1 MEKEEKSVNTF
12 NANKD
17 VRILLF
23 SAAGFAVLFV
33 VLTILKQSVAISE
46 WWSRTIGRAWIFVV
60 GNFTKL
66 FGFSLFEVLLIAAII
81 GIVAWLV
88 FLIIFLV
95 KGKKR
100 AVFKLI
106 LILVCCVFGCLSIYS
121 GVAGFAYNRAEL
133 PVELDN
139 GEITKEEVY
148 DIAQR
153 YVDKIN
159 EVALRLETDE
169 KGAVVCPYMMKEL
182 SEKLIK
188 EYERLDGEEYNGYF
202 SSFTTRAKSSLFSK
216 IMTEMHITGMFFAP
230 TGEAHINT
238 SCPSCSVAVTAAHE
252 IAHSKGIM
260 REGDAN
266 LLAYYIALTS
276 DDDYLLFAGLFEL
289 LNSFLDSVTYYSGYV
304 SFYNELYSSLN
315 STVSATI
322 KEYNAFWN
330 SHKGLVEL
338 EETLN
343 NAYLKSNGVEN
354 GTDSYSDSTT
364 SDVVFDY
371 DNLDENG
378 SPTVI
383 INSFSDA
390 QLLVFKLAQD
400 GIL

>member
-133 PVELDN
+133 PIELDN
-139 GEITKEEVY
+139 GEITKEEVF

-153 YVDKIN
+153 
-159 EVALRLETDE
+159 
-169 KGAVVCPYMMKEL
+169 
-182 SEKLIK
+182 
-188 EYERLDGEEYNGYF
+188 
-202 SSFTTRAKSSLFSK
+202 
-216 IMTEMHITGMFFAP
+216 
-230 TGEAHINT
+230 
-238 SCPSCSVAVTAAHE
+238 
-252 IAHSKGIM
+252 
-260 REGDAN
+260 
-266 LLAYYIALTS
+266 
-276 DDDYLLFAGLFEL
+276 
-289 LNSFLDSVTYYSGYV
+289 
-304 SFYNELYSSLN
+304 
-315 STVSATI
+315 
-322 KEYNAFWN
+322 
-330 SHKGLVEL
+330 
-338 EETLN
+338 
-343 NAYLKSNGVEN
+343 
-354 GTDSYSDSTT
+354 
-364 SDVVFDY
+364 
-371 DNLDENG
+371 
-378 SPTVI
+378 
-383 INSFSDA
+383 
-390 QLLVFKLAQD
+390 
-400 GIL
+400 

>member
-139 GEITKEEVY
+139 GEITK
-148 DIAQR
+148 
-153 YVDKIN
+153 DKVEYKTDNQSSQHIRQEIN
-159 EVALRLETDE
+159 RFDRILESDFCIQATCQSKTQHIGENSSKDG
-169 KGAVVCPYMMKEL
+169 KFNCKSISL
-182 SEKLIK
+182 SHSRIFEKL
-188 EYERLDGEEYNGYF
+188 N
-202 SSFTTRAKSSLFSK
+202 
-216 IMTEMHITGMFFAP
+216 
-230 TGEAHINT
+230 
-238 SCPSCSVAVTAAHE
+238 
-252 IAHSKGIM
+252 
-260 REGDAN
+260 
-266 LLAYYIALTS
+266 
-276 DDDYLLFAGLFEL
+276 
-289 LNSFLDSVTYYSGYV
+289 
-304 SFYNELYSSLN
+304 
-315 STVSATI
+315 
-322 KEYNAFWN
+322 
-330 SHKGLVEL
+330 
-338 EETLN
+338 
-343 NAYLKSNGVEN
+343 
-354 GTDSYSDSTT
+354 
-364 SDVVFDY
+364 
-371 DNLDENG
+371 
-378 SPTVI
+378 I
-383 INSFSDA
+383 IS
-390 QLLVFKLAQD
+390 
-400 GIL
+400 